1 MLEFT
6 PREALES
13 VILIQTSAGVV
24 GSGVVFRHR
33 GDALVAT
40 AAHVLGEGTR
50 APAVR
55 VYEQGQ
61 FADRL
66 GAVLHKTGA
75 GPDESDIAVLQ
86 LWPEPSGGDG
96 WAMGTGNTGIS
107 GATAGKPV
115 QVLGFPGGRW
125 ASERSEEGRLIP
137 DALVQA
143 GVVGGT
149 QTNGRP
155 RTIYIAAQLFPGFS
169 GGAVITEGAGGP
181 ASLIGIVCRTM
192 NLDSPGWAGQ
202 YAGFAEATAFDDLL
216 ELLDGD
222 PAGVDLLQGSRWAE
236 DPEGDESGMH
246 EEDDARNGGDDGSGT
261 LGEHRG
267 ERRTTMRNARHVV
280 PHGEGWAVL
289 KPDAKRASSV
299 HPTQSEAIGRARDI
313 LRNDGGGELITHGR
327 DGRMRD
333 GDTVHPG
340 GDPRRRRG

>member
-13 VILIQTSAGVV
+13 VILIHTGAGVV

-33 GDALVAT
+33 GDTLVAT
-40 AAHVLGEGTR
+40 AAHVLGGGTR
-50 APAVR
+50 TPAVR

-75 GPDESDIAVLQ
+75 GSDESDIAVLQ

-96 WAMGTGNTGIS
+96 WAMGTGNFGIS
-107 GATAGKPV
+107 GATTGKPA
-115 QVLGFPGGRW
+115 QVLGFPGGKW
-125 ASERSEEGRLIP
+125 ASERREEGGLIP
-137 DALVQA
+137 NALVQA

-155 RTIYIAAQLFPGFS
+155 RKIYIAAQLFPGFS
-169 GGAVITEGAGGP
+169 GGAIITEGVGGK
-181 ASLIGIVCRTM
+181 ASLIGIVSRTM
-192 NLDSPGWAGQ
+192 DLDSPGWTGQ
-202 YAGFAEATAFDDLL
+202 YAGFAEATAFDDVL
-216 ELLDGD
+216 ELLEGD
-222 PAGVDLLQGSRWAE
+222 PAGVDLLQGGQWAE
-236 DPEGDESGMH
+236 DPERDESGTR

-261 LGEHRG
+261 LGERRG

-299 HPTQSEAIGRARDI
+299 HPTQREAIDRARDI
-313 LRNDGGGELITHGR
+313 LKNDGGGELITHRR
-327 DGRMRD
+327 DGRMRS

>member
-13 VILIQTSAGVV
+13 VILIQTSVGMV

-33 GDALVAT
+33 GDTLVAT

-50 APAVR
+50 TPAVS
-55 VYEQGQ
+55 VYEQGR

-75 GPDESDIAVLQ
+75 GRDESDIAVLQ

-96 WAMGTGNTGIS
+96 WAMGIGNTGVS
-107 GATAGKPV
+107 GATAGKPA

-125 ASERSEEGRLIP
+125 ASERREEGRLVP
-137 DALVQA
+137 NALVQA

-155 RTIYIAAQLFPGFS
+155 RKIYIAAQLFPGFS
-169 GGAVITEGAGGP
+169 GGAIITEGAGGK
-181 ASLIGIVCRTM
+181 ANLIGIVSRTM
-192 NLDSPGWAGQ
+192 DLDSPGWTGQ
-202 YAGFAEATAFDDLL
+202 YAGFAEATAFDDVL
-216 ELLDGD
+216 ELLEGD
-222 PAGVDLLQGSRWAE
+222 PAGVDLLRGAQWAE
-236 DPEGDESGMH
+236 DPEEDESGTH
-246 EEDDARNGGDDGSGT
+246 EEDDVRSSGDDRSGT

-267 ERRTTMRNARHVV
+267 ARRTTMRNARHVV
-280 PHGEGWAVL
+280 PHREGWAVL
-289 KPDAKRASSV
+289 KPDARRASSV
-299 HPTQSEAIGRARDI
+299 HSTQSEAISRARDI
-313 LRNDGGGELITHGR
+313 LENDGGGELITHGR

-340 GDPRRRRG
+340 GDPRRRKG